1 MNYPQYILDTIF
13 PIKCLGCGKLSSV
26 KPDYLCKPCLR
37 KIPTKKIFECIGCK
51 ASVSLGRT
59 CLRCKRDTHIDQLLA
74 IYDYSD
80 PIIIKVIK
88 TLKYRFVADI
98 AQNLAF
104 SIRKYVSWLNSEKKF
119 NILDEDPIII
129 PLPLHYR
136 RLNWRGFNQA
146 ELIANFLA
154 VGIQSD
160 IKTDLLIRTSESR
173 PQADIEEKEERL
185 KNLKKNTFKIT
196 DKNEVRDRTIILVDD
211 VCTTGATLNECA
223 RVLKEAG
230 AKKVIGF
237 VIARG

>member
-13 PIKCLGCGKLSSV
+13 PIKCLECGKLSSP
-26 KPDYLCKPCLR
+26 KPEYLCKPCLR
-37 KIPTKKIFECIGCK
+37 KIPIKKVFECIGCK
-51 ASVSLGRT
+51 STVPLGKT
-59 CLRCKRDTHIDQLLA
+59 CFKCRKNNHIDQLLA
-74 IYDYSD
+74 IYDYRDKS
-80 PIIIKVIK
+80 IIRAIK

-119 NILDEDPIII
+119 NIIDENPVII
-129 PLPLHYR
+129 PLPLYYR

-146 ELIANFLA
+146 ELIANSLA
-154 VGIQSD
+154 VSVQSD
-160 IKTDLLIRTSESR
+160 IKPNLLIRVAASK
-173 PQADIEEKEERL
+173 PQAEIEEREERL
-185 KNLKKNTFKIT
+185 KNLRKDTFKIRGE
-196 DKNEVRDRTIILVDD
+196 DEIKNKTIVLVDD

-230 AKKVIGF
+230 AVKVIGF